1 MSVPLPLNLNLKLD
15 GHRVVKVI
23 ANPGF
28 LHRGFEKLAELR
40 PWYTNIT
47 LLLRICVPEPDV
59 LEGIYSMAV
68 DELMGWEVP
77 ERAQWIRV
85 VLEMARVL
93 VRRFEIE
100 QDLYILE

>member
-15 GHRVVKVI
+15 GHRVVKAI

-28 LHRGFEKLAELR
+28 LHRGFEKLAEFR
-40 PWYTNIT
+40 PWYTNIA

-59 LEGIYSMAV
+59 PEAIYSMAV

-77 ERAQWIRV
+77 ERAQWIRTV
-85 VLEMARVL
+85 VLEMARVTSYL
-93 VRRFEIE
+93 FWTMGRC
-100 QDLYILE
+100 L